1 MAKEK
6 ARIEDTVKDI
16 IDIGIDLRPRT
27 VLAKS
32 ATAHIVKPTN
42 FDGQY
47 IVNATGG
54 ITLALTTGNN
64 TISHKLGRTPEG
76 YIIVYKDANED
87 IYKGTTWDEYSCD
100 LTVSGDVNAK
110 VIIY

>member
-6 ARIEDTVKDI
+6 LNVEDTVKDI
-16 IDIGIDLRPRT
+16 INTGIDLRPRT
-27 VLAKS
+27 ISAKS
-32 ATAHIVKPTN
+32 ASGHIIKPTN

-54 ITLALTTGNN
+54 ITLALVTGNN
-64 TISHKLGRTPEG
+64 TLTHNLNRIPEG
-76 YIIVYKDANED
+76 YIVVYKDANED
-87 IYKGTTWDEYSCD
+87 IYKGTTWSDYSCD
-100 LTVSGDVNAK
+100 LAVSGNVNAK

>member
-6 ARIEDTVKDI
+6 ANVEDTVKDI
-16 IDIGIDLRPRT
+16 IDTGIDFRPQT

-32 ATAHIVKPTN
+32 QTAHIIKPTN

-64 TISHKLGRTPEG
+64 ALSHKLGRTPEG

-87 IYKGTTWDEYSCD
+87 IYKGTTWNEYSCD
-100 LTVSGDVNAK
+100 LAATGSVNAK